1 MPSAGGD
8 EQSMLDRDNF
18 YGFILDANEL
28 MLSAALFYWSKPLAQ
43 KANTWA
49 ANFYE
54 TFPRFKA
61 LPGSQNAGTERNYK
75 ITYIWF
81 RFCSAITF
89 VSTMIFTIIR
99 LLR

>member
-1 MPSAGGD
+1 
-8 EQSMLDRDNF
+8 MLDKDNL
-18 YGFILDANEL
+18 YQLILDANEA
-28 MLSAALFYWSKPLAQ
+28 MLSAALFYWSKPLAR
-43 KANTWA
+43 KVNVWA
-49 ANFYE
+49 AKFYE

-61 LPGSQNAGTERNYK
+61 LPGSQNAGTERSYK

-89 VSTMIFTIIR
+89 VSTMIFSILR